1 MSLRSDLGK
10 VRGLGSAKEGTSH
23 WWMQR
28 ITAVALVPLSL
39 WFVITASGLVGI
51 DQAGFKTWLNEPGN
65 MLMLILFVGA
75 LFYHMQLGLQVVI
88 EDYVHGERAKVI
100 SLVLNLFVAIFF
112 GGSSIIAILKV
123 AFGG

>member
-28 ITAVALVPLSL
+28 ITAVALVPLSI

-51 DQAGFKTWLNEPGN
+51 DQAGFKVWLNEPGN
-65 MLMLILFVGA
+65 MLMLILFIGA

-88 EDYVHGERAKVI
+88 EDYVHGEKAKVI

>member
-28 ITAVALVPLSL
+28 ITAVAVVPLSI

-51 DQAGFKTWLNEPGN
+51 DQAGFKVWLNEPGN
-65 MLMLILFVGA
+65 MLMLILFIGA

-88 EDYVHGERAKVI
+88 EDYVHGEKAKVI

>member
-28 ITAVALVPLSL
+28 ITAVALLPLSI

-51 DQAGFKTWLNEPGN
+51 DQAGFKVWLNEPGN
-65 MLMLILFVGA
+65 MLMLILFIGA

-88 EDYVHGERAKVI
+88 EDYVHGEKAKVI